1 MRPHGLRPQR
11 VCLTGPMRP
20 CYRGRAHPRLPE
32 RIAWGR

>member
-32 RIAWGR
+32 RIA